1 MPSENPSFSSRTVL
15 PPKSESSQYQKQGGK
30 RPVERESAQSLIQSR
45 KQAEKLQRDK
55 EERQKRILALEEE
68 LTKLRRQQNEIM
80 RKKRRQKDGHKDPIL
95 LQNSKLQEEIAMQIS
110 KLRKIGE
117 GKSVEE
123 LQPQQK
129 KSKTD
134 KEEQKVVLSFQVKGG
149 VKTRY
154 EFFDPGKHWCKLCN
168 TVYDTAMQF
177 LEHTHFRHNKKVE
190 TGTNNYDRPWIP
202 DQMKNPTPKKKAQKT
217 EVVSLK
223 GPEFLFPINGFFC
236 VLCREFSG
244 DVQCAEFHLKTDI
257 HHSNYQKFLQDSPFY
272 EQRRQLDRAKG
283 LAEKQEK
290 TLKDKE
296 SKPLFGKNI
305 SLVRE
310 RQIAKPVER
319 NVNIKQSEKEVEELS
334 DIQGSTQS
342 NAAKLA
348 KMKLSL
354 KQPTVTNPAPKP
366 EVEEPPALQTQSSAE
381 EAEKTA
387 DGEKKED
394 GKKGIEIRIAN
405 KIGIIGKVPAKKNA
419 LLPPWTPVSRQ
430 EPLKSIAGLEAEK
443 NKSANEK
450 KQVTAQ
456 DILKAV
462 QEKREQEQKE
472 MEEKAKQEALLN
484 VMEIPV
490 PQEKPTKK
498 EDIPIPEETPS
509 KKEDIFVSEETPSKE
524 TRPEASEKTGNRGT
538 MMADLSAIPVPSR
551 LNPEV
556 KDDTNVKNNSTIGS
570 PNTQKAEG
578 NSVASDN
585 GNVKCGS
592 NQVRPETID
601 KMALE
606 NIVMPESVTL
616 TPAESRINNS
626 PSVTVTLTKE
636 KKDPPFQNENQSD
649 LSKSFSLSLAAAD
662 TIKNYTSFN
671 KDVSIDHSGEK
682 ADQPLVNSGSIRVT
696 QSINVSVN
704 IENSQDSN
712 QEPLTGDSENP
723 DVDDDKTI
731 SDVDDTIDLDSGDEN
746 TKDGEKFSSVQQH
759 QCRPIEDVIDVSMG
773 SLGDVVEVAV
783 GGGGVGELEGDMDC
797 SVEGLYGVI
806 GGESEN
812 LDDVLS
818 VGPGRR
824 GAGCFSDLRPMDI
837 GDMTTGMD
845 DPDVGDIVS
854 ELMHSNGM
862 DSGKW

>member
-1 MPSENPSFSSRTVL
+1 M
-15 PPKSESSQYQKQGGK
+15 
-30 RPVERESAQSLIQSR
+30 
-45 KQAEKLQRDK
+45 
-55 EERQKRILALEEE
+55 
-68 LTKLRRQQNEIM
+68 
-80 RKKRRQKDGHKDPIL
+80 
-95 LQNSKLQEEIAMQIS
+95 
-110 KLRKIGE
+110 
-117 GKSVEE
+117 
-123 LQPQQK
+123 
-129 KSKTD
+129 
-134 KEEQKVVLSFQVKGG
+134 
-149 VKTRY
+149 
-154 EFFDPGKHWCKLCN
+154 
-168 TVYDTAMQF
+168 
-177 LEHTHFRHNKKVE
+177 
-190 TGTNNYDRPWIP
+190 
-202 DQMKNPTPKKKAQKT
+202 
-217 EVVSLK
+217 
-223 GPEFLFPINGFFC
+223 
-236 VLCREFSG
+236 
-244 DVQCAEFHLKTDI
+244 
-257 HHSNYQKFLQDSPFY
+257 
-272 EQRRQLDRAKG
+272 
-283 LAEKQEK
+283 AEKQEK

-310 RQIAKPVER
+310 RQISKPVER

-462 QEKREQEQKE
+462 QEKREQERKE

-490 PQEKPTKK
+490 PQEKPNKK

-524 TRPEASEKTGNRGT
+524 TRPEDPEKTGNRDT

-556 KDDTNVKNNSTIGS
+556 KDDTNVKNYSTIAS

-585 GNVKCGS
+585 GNVKCSS
-592 NQVRPETID
+592 NQATIETID
-601 KMALE
+601 EMALE

-616 TPAESRINNS
+616 TPAKSKINNS
-626 PSVTVTLTKE
+626 QSVTVTLTKE

-649 LSKSFSLSLAAAD
+649 LSKSDSLSSAAAD
-662 TIKNYTSFN
+662 TTKNYTSFN

-682 ADQPLVNSGSIRVT
+682 ADQPSVNSGSIRVT
-696 QSINVSVN
+696 QSINISVN

-731 SDVDDTIDLDSGDEN
+731 SDGDDTIDLDSGDEN
-746 TKDGEKFSSVQQH
+746 TKDDEKFSSVQQH

>member
-1 MPSENPSFSSRTVL
+1 M
-15 PPKSESSQYQKQGGK
+15 
-30 RPVERESAQSLIQSR
+30 
-45 KQAEKLQRDK
+45 
-55 EERQKRILALEEE
+55 
-68 LTKLRRQQNEIM
+68 
-80 RKKRRQKDGHKDPIL
+80 
-95 LQNSKLQEEIAMQIS
+95 
-110 KLRKIGE
+110 
-117 GKSVEE
+117 
-123 LQPQQK
+123 
-129 KSKTD
+129 
-134 KEEQKVVLSFQVKGG
+134 
-149 VKTRY
+149 
-154 EFFDPGKHWCKLCN
+154 
-168 TVYDTAMQF
+168 
-177 LEHTHFRHNKKVE
+177 
-190 TGTNNYDRPWIP
+190 
-202 DQMKNPTPKKKAQKT
+202 
-217 EVVSLK
+217 
-223 GPEFLFPINGFFC
+223 
-236 VLCREFSG
+236 
-244 DVQCAEFHLKTDI
+244 
-257 HHSNYQKFLQDSPFY
+257 
-272 EQRRQLDRAKG
+272 
-283 LAEKQEK
+283 AEKQEK

-462 QEKREQEQKE
+462 QEKREQERKE
-472 MEEKAKQEALLN
+472 MEEKAKQAALLN

-490 PQEKPTKK
+490 PQEKPNKK

-524 TRPEASEKTGNRGT
+524 TRPEAPEKTGNRDT
-538 MMADLSAIPVPSR
+538 LMANLSAIPVPSR

-570 PNTQKAEG
+570 PITQKAEG

-585 GNVKCGS
+585 GNVKYGS
-592 NQVRPETID
+592 NQVTIESID
-601 KMALE
+601 EMALE
-606 NIVMPESVTL
+606 NIVMPESVTM

-649 LSKSFSLSLAAAD
+649 LSKSDSLSSAAAD
-662 TIKNYTSFN
+662 TTKNYTSFN

-682 ADQPLVNSGSIRVT
+682 ADQPSVNSGSIRVT
-696 QSINVSVN
+696 QSINISVN

-746 TKDGEKFSSVQQH
+746 TKDSEKFSSVQQH

>member
-1 MPSENPSFSSRTVL
+1 M
-15 PPKSESSQYQKQGGK
+15 
-30 RPVERESAQSLIQSR
+30 
-45 KQAEKLQRDK
+45 
-55 EERQKRILALEEE
+55 
-68 LTKLRRQQNEIM
+68 
-80 RKKRRQKDGHKDPIL
+80 
-95 LQNSKLQEEIAMQIS
+95 
-110 KLRKIGE
+110 
-117 GKSVEE
+117 
-123 LQPQQK
+123 
-129 KSKTD
+129 
-134 KEEQKVVLSFQVKGG
+134 
-149 VKTRY
+149 
-154 EFFDPGKHWCKLCN
+154 
-168 TVYDTAMQF
+168 
-177 LEHTHFRHNKKVE
+177 
-190 TGTNNYDRPWIP
+190 
-202 DQMKNPTPKKKAQKT
+202 
-217 EVVSLK
+217 
-223 GPEFLFPINGFFC
+223 
-236 VLCREFSG
+236 
-244 DVQCAEFHLKTDI
+244 
-257 HHSNYQKFLQDSPFY
+257 
-272 EQRRQLDRAKG
+272 
-283 LAEKQEK
+283 AEKQEK

-319 NVNIKQSEKEVEELS
+319 NVNIKQSEKKVEELS

-462 QEKREQEQKE
+462 QEKREQERKE

-490 PQEKPTKK
+490 PQEKPNKK

-524 TRPEASEKTGNRGT
+524 TRPEAPEKTGNRDT
-538 MMADLSAIPVPSR
+538 LMANLSAIPVPSR

-570 PNTQKAEG
+570 PITQKAEG

-585 GNVKCGS
+585 GNVKYGS
-592 NQVRPETID
+592 NQVTIESID
-601 KMALE
+601 EMALE
-606 NIVMPESVTL
+606 NIVMPESVTM

-649 LSKSFSLSLAAAD
+649 LSKSDSLSSAAAD
-662 TIKNYTSFN
+662 TTKNYTSFN

-682 ADQPLVNSGSIRVT
+682 ADQPSVNSGSIRVT
-696 QSINVSVN
+696 QSINISVN

-723 DVDDDKTI
+723 EVDDDKTI

-746 TKDGEKFSSVQQH
+746 TKDSEKFSSVQQH

>member
-1 MPSENPSFSSRTVL
+1 M
-15 PPKSESSQYQKQGGK
+15 
-30 RPVERESAQSLIQSR
+30 
-45 KQAEKLQRDK
+45 
-55 EERQKRILALEEE
+55 
-68 LTKLRRQQNEIM
+68 
-80 RKKRRQKDGHKDPIL
+80 
-95 LQNSKLQEEIAMQIS
+95 
-110 KLRKIGE
+110 
-117 GKSVEE
+117 
-123 LQPQQK
+123 
-129 KSKTD
+129 
-134 KEEQKVVLSFQVKGG
+134 
-149 VKTRY
+149 
-154 EFFDPGKHWCKLCN
+154 
-168 TVYDTAMQF
+168 
-177 LEHTHFRHNKKVE
+177 
-190 TGTNNYDRPWIP
+190 
-202 DQMKNPTPKKKAQKT
+202 
-217 EVVSLK
+217 
-223 GPEFLFPINGFFC
+223 
-236 VLCREFSG
+236 
-244 DVQCAEFHLKTDI
+244 
-257 HHSNYQKFLQDSPFY
+257 
-272 EQRRQLDRAKG
+272 
-283 LAEKQEK
+283 AEKQEK

-296 SKPLFGKNI
+296 TKPLFGRNI
-305 SLVRE
+305 SLARE

-348 KMKLSL
+348 KVKLSL

-366 EVEEPPALQTQSSAE
+366 EVEEPPALQTQSSVE

-430 EPLKSIAGLEAEK
+430 EPLKCVTGLEAEK
-443 NKSANEK
+443 NKSATEK

-462 QEKREQEQKE
+462 QEKKEQERKE

-490 PQEKPTKK
+490 PQEKPNKK
-498 EDIPIPEETPS
+498 EDIPFPEETPI
-509 KKEDIFVSEETPSKE
+509 KKEEFLVSEETPSKE
-524 TRPEASEKTGNRGT
+524 LRPEATEKTGNT
-538 MMADLSAIPVPSR
+538 DPVITDLSAIPVPSP

-556 KDDTNVKNNSTIGS
+556 KNDTNVKNNSTIGS
-570 PNTQKAEG
+570 PNTQKPEG
-578 NSVASDN
+578 NSVASDK
-585 GNVKCGS
+585 GNVKCDS
-592 NQVRPETID
+592 NQLMPETAHNTD
-601 KMALE
+601 KMTLE

-616 TPAESRINNS
+616 TPIENKINNS
-626 PSVTVTLTKE
+626 QSVTGTPTKE
-636 KKDPPFQNENQSD
+636 KKDPPFQNENHSD
-649 LSKSFSLSLAAAD
+649 LSKSDSLSSAAD
-662 TIKNYTSFN
+662 ATKNYTSFN
-671 KDVSIDHSGEK
+671 KDFTIDHSGEK
-682 ADQPLVNSGSIRVT
+682 ADQPSVNIGSITVT

-731 SDVDDTIDLDSGDEN
+731 SDGDDTIDLDSGDEN
-746 TKDGEKFSSVQQH
+746 TKDGEKFSQVQHH

-783 GGGGVGELEGDMDC
+783 GGGGVGDLEGDMDC

-818 VGPGRR
+818 VGQGRR

-845 DPDVGDIVS
+845 DTDVGDIVS

-862 DSGKW
+862 ESGKWTVMEIRINHH

>member
-1 MPSENPSFSSRTVL
+1 M
-15 PPKSESSQYQKQGGK
+15 
-30 RPVERESAQSLIQSR
+30 
-45 KQAEKLQRDK
+45 
-55 EERQKRILALEEE
+55 
-68 LTKLRRQQNEIM
+68 
-80 RKKRRQKDGHKDPIL
+80 
-95 LQNSKLQEEIAMQIS
+95 
-110 KLRKIGE
+110 
-117 GKSVEE
+117 
-123 LQPQQK
+123 
-129 KSKTD
+129 
-134 KEEQKVVLSFQVKGG
+134 
-149 VKTRY
+149 
-154 EFFDPGKHWCKLCN
+154 
-168 TVYDTAMQF
+168 
-177 LEHTHFRHNKKVE
+177 
-190 TGTNNYDRPWIP
+190 
-202 DQMKNPTPKKKAQKT
+202 
-217 EVVSLK
+217 
-223 GPEFLFPINGFFC
+223 
-236 VLCREFSG
+236 
-244 DVQCAEFHLKTDI
+244 
-257 HHSNYQKFLQDSPFY
+257 
-272 EQRRQLDRAKG
+272 
-283 LAEKQEK
+283 AEKQEK

-462 QEKREQEQKE
+462 QEKREQERKE
-472 MEEKAKQEALLN
+472 MEEKAKHAALLN

-490 PQEKPTKK
+490 PQEKPNKK

-524 TRPEASEKTGNRGT
+524 TRPEAPEKTGNRDT
-538 MMADLSAIPVPSR
+538 LMANLSAIPVPSR

-585 GNVKCGS
+585 GNVKYGS
-592 NQVRPETID
+592 NQVTIESID
-601 KMALE
+601 EMALE
-606 NIVMPESVTL
+606 NIVMPESVTM

-649 LSKSFSLSLAAAD
+649 LSKSDSLSSAAAD
-662 TIKNYTSFN
+662 TTKNYTSFN

-696 QSINVSVN
+696 QSINISVN

-746 TKDGEKFSSVQQH
+746 TKDSEKFSSVQQH

>member
-1 MPSENPSFSSRTVL
+1 M
-15 PPKSESSQYQKQGGK
+15 
-30 RPVERESAQSLIQSR
+30 
-45 KQAEKLQRDK
+45 
-55 EERQKRILALEEE
+55 
-68 LTKLRRQQNEIM
+68 
-80 RKKRRQKDGHKDPIL
+80 
-95 LQNSKLQEEIAMQIS
+95 
-110 KLRKIGE
+110 
-117 GKSVEE
+117 
-123 LQPQQK
+123 
-129 KSKTD
+129 
-134 KEEQKVVLSFQVKGG
+134 
-149 VKTRY
+149 
-154 EFFDPGKHWCKLCN
+154 
-168 TVYDTAMQF
+168 
-177 LEHTHFRHNKKVE
+177 
-190 TGTNNYDRPWIP
+190 
-202 DQMKNPTPKKKAQKT
+202 
-217 EVVSLK
+217 
-223 GPEFLFPINGFFC
+223 
-236 VLCREFSG
+236 
-244 DVQCAEFHLKTDI
+244 
-257 HHSNYQKFLQDSPFY
+257 
-272 EQRRQLDRAKG
+272 
-283 LAEKQEK
+283 AEKQEK

-462 QEKREQEQKE
+462 QEKREQERKE
-472 MEEKAKQEALLN
+472 MEEKAKQAALLN

-490 PQEKPTKK
+490 PQEKPNKK

-524 TRPEASEKTGNRGT
+524 TRPEAPEKTGNRDT
-538 MMADLSAIPVPSR
+538 LMANLSAIPVPSR

-570 PNTQKAEG
+570 PITQKAEG

-585 GNVKCGS
+585 GNVKCSS
-592 NQVRPETID
+592 NQVTIETID
-601 KMALE
+601 EMAIE

-616 TPAESRINNS
+616 TPAKSKINNS
-626 PSVTVTLTKE
+626 QSVTVTLTKE

-649 LSKSFSLSLAAAD
+649 LSKSDSLSSAAAD
-662 TIKNYTSFN
+662 TTKNYTSFN

-682 ADQPLVNSGSIRVT
+682 ADQPSVNSGSIRVT
-696 QSINVSVN
+696 QSINISVN

-746 TKDGEKFSSVQQH
+746 TKDSEKFSSVQQH

>member
-1 MPSENPSFSSRTVL
+1 M
-15 PPKSESSQYQKQGGK
+15 
-30 RPVERESAQSLIQSR
+30 
-45 KQAEKLQRDK
+45 
-55 EERQKRILALEEE
+55 
-68 LTKLRRQQNEIM
+68 
-80 RKKRRQKDGHKDPIL
+80 
-95 LQNSKLQEEIAMQIS
+95 
-110 KLRKIGE
+110 
-117 GKSVEE
+117 
-123 LQPQQK
+123 
-129 KSKTD
+129 
-134 KEEQKVVLSFQVKGG
+134 
-149 VKTRY
+149 
-154 EFFDPGKHWCKLCN
+154 
-168 TVYDTAMQF
+168 
-177 LEHTHFRHNKKVE
+177 
-190 TGTNNYDRPWIP
+190 
-202 DQMKNPTPKKKAQKT
+202 
-217 EVVSLK
+217 
-223 GPEFLFPINGFFC
+223 
-236 VLCREFSG
+236 
-244 DVQCAEFHLKTDI
+244 
-257 HHSNYQKFLQDSPFY
+257 
-272 EQRRQLDRAKG
+272 
-283 LAEKQEK
+283 AEKQEK

-462 QEKREQEQKE
+462 QEKREQERKE
-472 MEEKAKQEALLN
+472 MEEKAKQAALLN

-490 PQEKPTKK
+490 PQEKPNKK

-524 TRPEASEKTGNRGT
+524 TRPEAPEKTGNRDT
-538 MMADLSAIPVPSR
+538 LMANLSAIPVPSR

-570 PNTQKAEG
+570 PITQKAEG

-585 GNVKCGS
+585 GNVKYGS
-592 NQVRPETID
+592 NQVTIESID
-601 KMALE
+601 EMALE
-606 NIVMPESVTL
+606 NIVMPESVTM

-649 LSKSFSLSLAAAD
+649 LSKSDSLSSAAAD
-662 TIKNYTSFN
+662 TTKNYTSFN

-682 ADQPLVNSGSIRVT
+682 ADQPSVNSGSIRVS

-731 SDVDDTIDLDSGDEN
+731 SDVDDTINLDSGDEN
-746 TKDGEKFSSVQQH
+746 TKDSEKFSSVQQH

>member
-1 MPSENPSFSSRTVL
+1 M
-15 PPKSESSQYQKQGGK
+15 
-30 RPVERESAQSLIQSR
+30 
-45 KQAEKLQRDK
+45 
-55 EERQKRILALEEE
+55 
-68 LTKLRRQQNEIM
+68 
-80 RKKRRQKDGHKDPIL
+80 
-95 LQNSKLQEEIAMQIS
+95 
-110 KLRKIGE
+110 
-117 GKSVEE
+117 
-123 LQPQQK
+123 
-129 KSKTD
+129 
-134 KEEQKVVLSFQVKGG
+134 
-149 VKTRY
+149 
-154 EFFDPGKHWCKLCN
+154 
-168 TVYDTAMQF
+168 
-177 LEHTHFRHNKKVE
+177 
-190 TGTNNYDRPWIP
+190 
-202 DQMKNPTPKKKAQKT
+202 
-217 EVVSLK
+217 
-223 GPEFLFPINGFFC
+223 
-236 VLCREFSG
+236 
-244 DVQCAEFHLKTDI
+244 
-257 HHSNYQKFLQDSPFY
+257 
-272 EQRRQLDRAKG
+272 
-283 LAEKQEK
+283 AEKQEK

-462 QEKREQEQKE
+462 QEKREQERKE
-472 MEEKAKQEALLN
+472 MEEKAKHAALLN

-490 PQEKPTKK
+490 PQEKPNKK

-524 TRPEASEKTGNRGT
+524 TRPEAPEKTGNRDT
-538 MMADLSAIPVPSR
+538 LMANLSAIPVPSR

-585 GNVKCGS
+585 GNVKYGS
-592 NQVRPETID
+592 NQVTIESID
-601 KMALE
+601 EMALE
-606 NIVMPESVTL
+606 NIVMPESVTM

-649 LSKSFSLSLAAAD
+649 LSKSDSLSSAAAD
-662 TIKNYTSFN
+662 TTKNYTSFN

-682 ADQPLVNSGSIRVT
+682 ADQPSVNSGSIRVT
-696 QSINVSVN
+696 QSINISVN

-746 TKDGEKFSSVQQH
+746 TKDSEKFSSVQQH

>member
-1 MPSENPSFSSRTVL
+1 M
-15 PPKSESSQYQKQGGK
+15 
-30 RPVERESAQSLIQSR
+30 
-45 KQAEKLQRDK
+45 
-55 EERQKRILALEEE
+55 
-68 LTKLRRQQNEIM
+68 
-80 RKKRRQKDGHKDPIL
+80 
-95 LQNSKLQEEIAMQIS
+95 
-110 KLRKIGE
+110 
-117 GKSVEE
+117 
-123 LQPQQK
+123 
-129 KSKTD
+129 
-134 KEEQKVVLSFQVKGG
+134 
-149 VKTRY
+149 
-154 EFFDPGKHWCKLCN
+154 
-168 TVYDTAMQF
+168 
-177 LEHTHFRHNKKVE
+177 
-190 TGTNNYDRPWIP
+190 
-202 DQMKNPTPKKKAQKT
+202 
-217 EVVSLK
+217 
-223 GPEFLFPINGFFC
+223 
-236 VLCREFSG
+236 
-244 DVQCAEFHLKTDI
+244 
-257 HHSNYQKFLQDSPFY
+257 
-272 EQRRQLDRAKG
+272 
-283 LAEKQEK
+283 AEKQEK

-462 QEKREQEQKE
+462 QEKREQERKE
-472 MEEKAKQEALLN
+472 MEEKAKQAALLN

-490 PQEKPTKK
+490 PQEKPNKK

-509 KKEDIFVSEETPSKE
+509 KKEDIFVSEEIPSKE
-524 TRPEASEKTGNRGT
+524 MRPEAPEKTGNRDT
-538 MMADLSAIPVPSR
+538 LMANLSAIPVPSR

-585 GNVKCGS
+585 GNVKYGS
-592 NQVRPETID
+592 NQVTIESID
-601 KMALE
+601 EMALE
-606 NIVMPESVTL
+606 NIVMPESVTM

-649 LSKSFSLSLAAAD
+649 LSKSDSLSSAAAD
-662 TIKNYTSFN
+662 TTKNYTSFN

-682 ADQPLVNSGSIRVT
+682 ADQPSVNSGSIRVT
-696 QSINVSVN
+696 QSINISVN

-746 TKDGEKFSSVQQH
+746 TKDSEKFSSVQQH

-837 GDMTTGMD
+837 GEMTTGMD

>member
-1 MPSENPSFSSRTVL
+1 M
-15 PPKSESSQYQKQGGK
+15 
-30 RPVERESAQSLIQSR
+30 
-45 KQAEKLQRDK
+45 
-55 EERQKRILALEEE
+55 
-68 LTKLRRQQNEIM
+68 
-80 RKKRRQKDGHKDPIL
+80 
-95 LQNSKLQEEIAMQIS
+95 
-110 KLRKIGE
+110 
-117 GKSVEE
+117 
-123 LQPQQK
+123 
-129 KSKTD
+129 
-134 KEEQKVVLSFQVKGG
+134 
-149 VKTRY
+149 
-154 EFFDPGKHWCKLCN
+154 
-168 TVYDTAMQF
+168 
-177 LEHTHFRHNKKVE
+177 
-190 TGTNNYDRPWIP
+190 
-202 DQMKNPTPKKKAQKT
+202 
-217 EVVSLK
+217 
-223 GPEFLFPINGFFC
+223 
-236 VLCREFSG
+236 
-244 DVQCAEFHLKTDI
+244 
-257 HHSNYQKFLQDSPFY
+257 
-272 EQRRQLDRAKG
+272 
-283 LAEKQEK
+283 AEKQEK

-462 QEKREQEQKE
+462 QEKREQERKE
-472 MEEKAKQEALLN
+472 MEEKAKQAALLN

-490 PQEKPTKK
+490 PQEKPNKK

-524 TRPEASEKTGNRGT
+524 TRPEAPEKTGNRDT
-538 MMADLSAIPVPSR
+538 LMANLSAIPVPSR

-570 PNTQKAEG
+570 PITQKAEG

-585 GNVKCGS
+585 GNVKYGS
-592 NQVRPETID
+592 NQVTIESID
-601 KMALE
+601 EMALE
-606 NIVMPESVTL
+606 NIVMPESVTM

-649 LSKSFSLSLAAAD
+649 LSKSDSLSSAAAD
-662 TIKNYTSFN
+662 TTKNYTSFN

-682 ADQPLVNSGSIRVT
+682 ADQPSVNSGSIRVS
-696 QSINVSVN
+696 QSINISVN

-746 TKDGEKFSSVQQH
+746 TKDSEKFSSVQQH

>member
-1 MPSENPSFSSRTVL
+1 M
-15 PPKSESSQYQKQGGK
+15 
-30 RPVERESAQSLIQSR
+30 
-45 KQAEKLQRDK
+45 
-55 EERQKRILALEEE
+55 
-68 LTKLRRQQNEIM
+68 
-80 RKKRRQKDGHKDPIL
+80 
-95 LQNSKLQEEIAMQIS
+95 
-110 KLRKIGE
+110 
-117 GKSVEE
+117 
-123 LQPQQK
+123 
-129 KSKTD
+129 
-134 KEEQKVVLSFQVKGG
+134 
-149 VKTRY
+149 
-154 EFFDPGKHWCKLCN
+154 
-168 TVYDTAMQF
+168 
-177 LEHTHFRHNKKVE
+177 
-190 TGTNNYDRPWIP
+190 
-202 DQMKNPTPKKKAQKT
+202 
-217 EVVSLK
+217 
-223 GPEFLFPINGFFC
+223 
-236 VLCREFSG
+236 
-244 DVQCAEFHLKTDI
+244 
-257 HHSNYQKFLQDSPFY
+257 
-272 EQRRQLDRAKG
+272 
-283 LAEKQEK
+283 AEKQEK

-310 RQIAKPVER
+310 RQISKPVER

-462 QEKREQEQKE
+462 QEKREQERKE

-490 PQEKPTKK
+490 PQEKPNKK

-524 TRPEASEKTGNRGT
+524 TRPEDPEKTGNRDT

-556 KDDTNVKNNSTIGS
+556 KDDTNVKNYSTIAS

-585 GNVKCGS
+585 GNVKCSS
-592 NQVRPETID
+592 NQVTIETID
-601 KMALE
+601 EMALE

-616 TPAESRINNS
+616 TPAKSKINNS
-626 PSVTVTLTKE
+626 QSVTVTLTKE
-636 KKDPPFQNENQSD
+636 KKDPSFQNENQSD
-649 LSKSFSLSLAAAD
+649 LSKSDSLSSAAAD
-662 TIKNYTSFN
+662 TTKNYTSFN

-682 ADQPLVNSGSIRVT
+682 ADQPSVNSGSIRVT
-696 QSINVSVN
+696 QSINISVN

-731 SDVDDTIDLDSGDEN
+731 SDGDDTIDLDSGDEN
-746 TKDGEKFSSVQQH
+746 TKDDEKFSSVQQH

>member
-1 MPSENPSFSSRTVL
+1 M
-15 PPKSESSQYQKQGGK
+15 
-30 RPVERESAQSLIQSR
+30 
-45 KQAEKLQRDK
+45 
-55 EERQKRILALEEE
+55 
-68 LTKLRRQQNEIM
+68 
-80 RKKRRQKDGHKDPIL
+80 
-95 LQNSKLQEEIAMQIS
+95 
-110 KLRKIGE
+110 
-117 GKSVEE
+117 
-123 LQPQQK
+123 
-129 KSKTD
+129 
-134 KEEQKVVLSFQVKGG
+134 
-149 VKTRY
+149 
-154 EFFDPGKHWCKLCN
+154 
-168 TVYDTAMQF
+168 
-177 LEHTHFRHNKKVE
+177 
-190 TGTNNYDRPWIP
+190 
-202 DQMKNPTPKKKAQKT
+202 
-217 EVVSLK
+217 
-223 GPEFLFPINGFFC
+223 
-236 VLCREFSG
+236 
-244 DVQCAEFHLKTDI
+244 
-257 HHSNYQKFLQDSPFY
+257 
-272 EQRRQLDRAKG
+272 
-283 LAEKQEK
+283 AEKQEK

-310 RQIAKPVER
+310 RQISKPVER

-462 QEKREQEQKE
+462 QEKREQERKE

-490 PQEKPTKK
+490 PQEKPNKK
-498 EDIPIPEETPS
+498 EDIPIPKETPS

-524 TRPEASEKTGNRGT
+524 TRPEDPEKTGNRDT

-556 KDDTNVKNNSTIGS
+556 KDDTNVKNYSTIAS

-585 GNVKCGS
+585 GNVKCSS
-592 NQVRPETID
+592 NQATIETID
-601 KMALE
+601 EMALE

-616 TPAESRINNS
+616 TPAKSKINNS
-626 PSVTVTLTKE
+626 QSVTVTLTKE

-649 LSKSFSLSLAAAD
+649 LSKSDSLSSAAAD
-662 TIKNYTSFN
+662 TTKNYTSFN

-682 ADQPLVNSGSIRVT
+682 ADQPSVNSGSIRVT
-696 QSINVSVN
+696 QSINISVN

-731 SDVDDTIDLDSGDEN
+731 SDGDDTIDLDSGDEN
-746 TKDGEKFSSVQQH
+746 TKDDEKFSSVQQH

>member
-1 MPSENPSFSSRTVL
+1 M
-15 PPKSESSQYQKQGGK
+15 
-30 RPVERESAQSLIQSR
+30 
-45 KQAEKLQRDK
+45 
-55 EERQKRILALEEE
+55 
-68 LTKLRRQQNEIM
+68 
-80 RKKRRQKDGHKDPIL
+80 
-95 LQNSKLQEEIAMQIS
+95 
-110 KLRKIGE
+110 
-117 GKSVEE
+117 
-123 LQPQQK
+123 
-129 KSKTD
+129 
-134 KEEQKVVLSFQVKGG
+134 
-149 VKTRY
+149 
-154 EFFDPGKHWCKLCN
+154 
-168 TVYDTAMQF
+168 
-177 LEHTHFRHNKKVE
+177 
-190 TGTNNYDRPWIP
+190 
-202 DQMKNPTPKKKAQKT
+202 
-217 EVVSLK
+217 
-223 GPEFLFPINGFFC
+223 
-236 VLCREFSG
+236 
-244 DVQCAEFHLKTDI
+244 
-257 HHSNYQKFLQDSPFY
+257 
-272 EQRRQLDRAKG
+272 
-283 LAEKQEK
+283 AEKQEK

-462 QEKREQEQKE
+462 QEKREQERKE
-472 MEEKAKQEALLN
+472 MEEKAKQAALLN

-490 PQEKPTKK
+490 PQEKPNKK

-524 TRPEASEKTGNRGT
+524 TRPEAPEKTGNRDT
-538 MMADLSAIPVPSR
+538 LMANLSAIPVPSR

-570 PNTQKAEG
+570 PITQKAEG

-585 GNVKCGS
+585 GNVKCSS
-592 NQVRPETID
+592 NQVTIETID
-601 KMALE
+601 EMAIE
-606 NIVMPESVTL
+606 NIVMPESVTM

-649 LSKSFSLSLAAAD
+649 LSKSDSLSSAAAD
-662 TIKNYTSFN
+662 TTKNYTSFN

-682 ADQPLVNSGSIRVT
+682 ADQPSVNSGSIRVT

-746 TKDGEKFSSVQQH
+746 TKDSEKFSSVQQH

>member
-1 MPSENPSFSSRTVL
+1 M
-15 PPKSESSQYQKQGGK
+15 
-30 RPVERESAQSLIQSR
+30 
-45 KQAEKLQRDK
+45 
-55 EERQKRILALEEE
+55 
-68 LTKLRRQQNEIM
+68 
-80 RKKRRQKDGHKDPIL
+80 
-95 LQNSKLQEEIAMQIS
+95 
-110 KLRKIGE
+110 
-117 GKSVEE
+117 
-123 LQPQQK
+123 
-129 KSKTD
+129 
-134 KEEQKVVLSFQVKGG
+134 
-149 VKTRY
+149 
-154 EFFDPGKHWCKLCN
+154 
-168 TVYDTAMQF
+168 
-177 LEHTHFRHNKKVE
+177 
-190 TGTNNYDRPWIP
+190 
-202 DQMKNPTPKKKAQKT
+202 
-217 EVVSLK
+217 
-223 GPEFLFPINGFFC
+223 
-236 VLCREFSG
+236 
-244 DVQCAEFHLKTDI
+244 
-257 HHSNYQKFLQDSPFY
+257 
-272 EQRRQLDRAKG
+272 
-283 LAEKQEK
+283 AEKQEK

-462 QEKREQEQKE
+462 QEKREQERKE
-472 MEEKAKQEALLN
+472 MEEKAKQAALLN

-490 PQEKPTKK
+490 PQEKPNKK

-524 TRPEASEKTGNRGT
+524 TRPEAPEKTGNRDT
-538 MMADLSAIPVPSR
+538 LMANLSAIPVPSR

-585 GNVKCGS
+585 GNVKYGS
-592 NQVRPETID
+592 NQVTIESID
-601 KMALE
+601 EMALE
-606 NIVMPESVTL
+606 NIVMPESVTM

-649 LSKSFSLSLAAAD
+649 LSKSDSLSSAAAD
-662 TIKNYTSFN
+662 TTKNYTSFN

-696 QSINVSVN
+696 QSINISVN

-746 TKDGEKFSSVQQH
+746 TKDSEKFSSVQQH

>member
-1 MPSENPSFSSRTVL
+1 M
-15 PPKSESSQYQKQGGK
+15 
-30 RPVERESAQSLIQSR
+30 
-45 KQAEKLQRDK
+45 
-55 EERQKRILALEEE
+55 
-68 LTKLRRQQNEIM
+68 
-80 RKKRRQKDGHKDPIL
+80 
-95 LQNSKLQEEIAMQIS
+95 
-110 KLRKIGE
+110 
-117 GKSVEE
+117 
-123 LQPQQK
+123 
-129 KSKTD
+129 
-134 KEEQKVVLSFQVKGG
+134 
-149 VKTRY
+149 
-154 EFFDPGKHWCKLCN
+154 
-168 TVYDTAMQF
+168 
-177 LEHTHFRHNKKVE
+177 
-190 TGTNNYDRPWIP
+190 
-202 DQMKNPTPKKKAQKT
+202 
-217 EVVSLK
+217 
-223 GPEFLFPINGFFC
+223 
-236 VLCREFSG
+236 
-244 DVQCAEFHLKTDI
+244 
-257 HHSNYQKFLQDSPFY
+257 
-272 EQRRQLDRAKG
+272 
-283 LAEKQEK
+283 AEKQEK

-310 RQIAKPVER
+310 RQISKPVER

-462 QEKREQEQKE
+462 QEKREQERKE

-490 PQEKPTKK
+490 PREKPNKK

-524 TRPEASEKTGNRGT
+524 TRPEDPEKTGNRDT

-556 KDDTNVKNNSTIGS
+556 KDDTNVKNYSTIAS

-585 GNVKCGS
+585 GNVKCSS
-592 NQVRPETID
+592 NQVTIETID
-601 KMALE
+601 EMALE

-616 TPAESRINNS
+616 TPAKSKINNS
-626 PSVTVTLTKE
+626 QSVTVTLTKE

-649 LSKSFSLSLAAAD
+649 LSKSDSLSSAAAD
-662 TIKNYTSFN
+662 TTKNYTSFN

-682 ADQPLVNSGSIRVT
+682 ADQPSVNSGSIRVT
-696 QSINVSVN
+696 QSINISVN

-731 SDVDDTIDLDSGDEN
+731 SDGDDTIDLDSGDEN
-746 TKDGEKFSSVQQH
+746 TKDHEKFSSVQQH

>member
-1 MPSENPSFSSRTVL
+1 M
-15 PPKSESSQYQKQGGK
+15 
-30 RPVERESAQSLIQSR
+30 
-45 KQAEKLQRDK
+45 
-55 EERQKRILALEEE
+55 
-68 LTKLRRQQNEIM
+68 
-80 RKKRRQKDGHKDPIL
+80 
-95 LQNSKLQEEIAMQIS
+95 
-110 KLRKIGE
+110 
-117 GKSVEE
+117 
-123 LQPQQK
+123 
-129 KSKTD
+129 
-134 KEEQKVVLSFQVKGG
+134 
-149 VKTRY
+149 
-154 EFFDPGKHWCKLCN
+154 
-168 TVYDTAMQF
+168 
-177 LEHTHFRHNKKVE
+177 
-190 TGTNNYDRPWIP
+190 
-202 DQMKNPTPKKKAQKT
+202 
-217 EVVSLK
+217 
-223 GPEFLFPINGFFC
+223 
-236 VLCREFSG
+236 
-244 DVQCAEFHLKTDI
+244 
-257 HHSNYQKFLQDSPFY
+257 
-272 EQRRQLDRAKG
+272 
-283 LAEKQEK
+283 AEKQEK

-310 RQIAKPVER
+310 RQISKPVER

-462 QEKREQEQKE
+462 QEKREQERKE
-472 MEEKAKQEALLN
+472 MEEKAKQAALLN

-490 PQEKPTKK
+490 PQEKPNKK

-524 TRPEASEKTGNRGT
+524 TRPEAPEKTGNRDT
-538 MMADLSAIPVPSR
+538 LMANLSAIPVPSR

-570 PNTQKAEG
+570 PITQKAEG

-585 GNVKCGS
+585 GNVKYGS
-592 NQVRPETID
+592 NQVTIESID
-601 KMALE
+601 EMALE
-606 NIVMPESVTL
+606 NIVMPESVTM
-616 TPAESRINNS
+616 TPAESRINNL

-649 LSKSFSLSLAAAD
+649 LSKSDSLSSAAAD
-662 TIKNYTSFN
+662 TTKNYTSFN

-682 ADQPLVNSGSIRVT
+682 ADQPSVNSGSIRVT
-696 QSINVSVN
+696 QSINISVN

-746 TKDGEKFSSVQQH
+746 TKDSEKFSSVQQH

-812 LDDVLS
+812 LDDVL
-818 VGPGRR
+818 
-824 GAGCFSDLRPMDI
+824 
-837 GDMTTGMD
+837 
-845 DPDVGDIVS
+845 
-854 ELMHSNGM
+854 
-862 DSGKW
+862 